1 MRKLIARNKKWLFK
15 SLVWFWSLH
24 GRIKRNIYRTT
35 CETIL
40 TSHLAERKRFQRA
53 KRART
58 NFAGLLT
65 PNLCIQIQTNEN
77 ANFLH
82 NSLLCF
88 LVDRGVIFRRENV
101 SFRVSLN
108 ICARARRDANKN
120 WKTPSK
126 SLEFREL
133 RARLNFCVKS
143 PKQWKFFKHNQQREK
158 KSFPART
165 VHAGTS
171 WKSLNLRKSAARP
184 FFPHW
189 SIDDA
194 RLDERSW
201 LLYFVFSG
209 EISFSSLARRRQHST
224 HTKKRRADCGHFA
237 GQESNKLWSN
247 WRKPQRKKLIS
258 EGQHCCAFSAAEL
271 N

>member
-1 MRKLIARNKKWLFK
+1 MKLSCIINSIRKLIARNKKWLLKF
-15 SLVWFWSLH
+15 LVWFWSLH

-53 KRART
+53 KRARA

-77 ANFLH
+77 ANFLR

-108 ICARARRDANKN
+108 ICAWVRRNANKN

-201 LLYFVFSG
+201 LFYFVFRVKFLSRLSRVEGNTRHTLKKEGPIAAILRAKRAINCDPIG
-209 EISFSSLARRRQHST
+209 ESHNGR
-224 HTKKRRADCGHFA
+224 
-237 GQESNKLWSN
+237 N
-247 WRKPQRKKLIS
+247 
-258 EGQHCCAFSAAEL
+258 
-271 N
+271 